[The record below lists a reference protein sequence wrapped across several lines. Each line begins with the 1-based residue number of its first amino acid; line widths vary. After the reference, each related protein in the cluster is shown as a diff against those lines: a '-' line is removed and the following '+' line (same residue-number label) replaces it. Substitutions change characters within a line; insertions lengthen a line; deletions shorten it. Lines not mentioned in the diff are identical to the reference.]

1 VVRTMCQ
8 GKGILKTPQKRKKK
22 REWGSV
28 PATAVMLPNRSLPP
42 VVPCSFPPWSNSLS
56 LSLCVRFGRPL
67 SRLPAS
73 VDTYYFTPLGCG
85 EGSDI
90 G

>member
-56 LSLCVRFGRPL
+56 LSACVLGVLCLAF
-67 SRLPAS
+67 LPALIRTTSLHS
-73 VDTYYFTPLGCG
+73 VVVRGVT
-85 EGSDI
+85 
-90 G
+90 